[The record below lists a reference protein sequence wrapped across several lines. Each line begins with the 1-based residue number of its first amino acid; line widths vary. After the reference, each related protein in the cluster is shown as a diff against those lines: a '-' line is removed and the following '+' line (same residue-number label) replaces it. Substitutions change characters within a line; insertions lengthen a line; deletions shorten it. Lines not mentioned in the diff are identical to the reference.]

1 MYIALEVCLA
11 AQNGTTNFRA
21 ILNVVAVPNN
31 TAFYGTVPFNHI
43 IISDDTQAVDYRTAF
58 YAAVV
63 SDNTGGLSIAPGS
76 MIAPEP
82 TQTPF

>member
-63 SDNTGGLSIAPGS
+63 SDNTGGVEYRTGLDDCTRADP
-76 MIAPEP
+76 
-82 TQTPF
+82 TPF